1 MPAIQWSDDL
11 SVGIDLIDQQHQM
24 LIERINDVS
33 AAVEAHH
40 GVEKIAKTL
49 DFLVEY
55 TRFHFST
62 EEQHMRTHGYPGLE
76 EHHTKHEELKSTL
89 ADMERDFREEGATY
103 GLADSLNTLLGNW
116 LIRHIKGVDLP
127 FGIFLKEKGI
137 ALPGES

>member
-1 MPAIQWSDDL
+1 MPKIQWSDDL

-62 EEQHMRTHGYPGLE
+62 EEQHMKTHGYPGLE
-76 EHHTKHEELKSTL
+76 DHHAKHKELKSTL
-89 ADMERDFREEGATY
+89 ADMERDFREEGATH

-116 LIRHIKGVDLP
+116 LIKHIKGVDLP
-127 FGIFLKEKGI
+127 FGTFLREKGV
-137 ALPGES
+137 ALPRQS